1 VPQTWRNQRRFGH
14 SLIAWAIDQHVTNR
28 ITFQNL
34 ESTAKDYFGLSIS
47 FRKLYEFKAY
57 AAQYYAVTYDRILK
71 KLVNGSII
79 HAEVAPHLTVVPTPS
94 RYEAFQ
100 RM

>member
-1 VPQTWRNQRRFGH
+1 MPQTWRNQRRFGH
-14 SLIAWAIDQHVTNR
+14 SLIAWTIDQHVTNR

-71 KLVNGSII
+71 NWSMGPLSM
-79 HAEVAPHLTVVPTPS
+79 PTK
-94 RYEAFQ
+94 R
-100 RM
+100 R

>member
-1 VPQTWRNQRRFGH
+1 M
-14 SLIAWAIDQHVTNR
+14 AWTIDQYVTNR

-57 AAQYYAVTYDRILK
+57 AAQYYRVTYLDNVTL
-71 KLVNGSII
+71 NECSICSM
-79 HAEVAPHLTVVPTPS
+79 PP
-94 RYEAFQ
+94 R
-100 RM
+100 